1 MTTTN
6 QGMSFAEI
14 KQIVAERVD
23 NAIETIAI
31 YETKTSMARESMSQ
45 AKQQDDKVAENT
57 SNRRKWEV
65 KYGNYKRFGYETSD
79 CRTPV
84 LGAKQRPSVAKQ
96 KAEVTCYECGILGH
110 YQSNCPMWKFR
121 KHVNKYCKEKAL
133 KDSSVAAN
141 NVDV

>member
-1 MTTTN
+1 ETMTTTN

-57 SNRRKWEV
+57 SNRRKWEGEH
-65 KYGNYKRFGYETSD
+65 KG
-79 CRTPV
+79 
-84 LGAKQRPSVAKQ
+84 
-96 KAEVTCYECGILGH
+96 
-110 YQSNCPMWKFR
+110 
-121 KHVNKYCKEKAL
+121 
-133 KDSSVAAN
+133 SSSQQ
-141 NVDV
+141 

>member
-6 QGMSFAEI
+6 QGMSFEEI
-14 KQIVAERVD
+14 EQIVAERVA
-23 NAIETIAI
+23 NGIETIAI
-31 YETKTSMARESMSQ
+31 YDDMTRQWIVISESMSQ
-45 AKQQDDKVAENT
+45 T
-57 SNRRKWEV
+57 
-65 KYGNYKRFGYETSD
+65 KRHEEK
-79 CRTPV
+79 TPV